1 MIASREYVKDLIT
14 KVLSKFTKNK
24 VDPLSNW
31 MYSNKQLLDIKCFTT
46 GNNTGKYIINNIPK
60 GNYIIIGSGNSW
72 GAFANGQKAIHIVGN
87 GEEASVD
94 TLNTIATINTS
105 GSNLGYSL
113 SWNAPSGSPYA
124 TLTISSTMAYRL
136 FFMIRLDSHKTI
148 IESGTTISYDSL
160 NF

>member
-46 GNNTGKYIINNIPK
+46 GNNTGK
-60 GNYIIIGSGNSW
+60 YIIIGSGNSW